1 MNLVKC
7 SKEQLR
13 ELLDNGD
20 INILEYLQNAEAE
33 DFADYC
39 KEEGYE
45 QNLYSAY
52 EYLQHIDCLTD
63 ENQVDWAM

>member
-39 KEEGYE
+39 EEEGYE
-45 QNLYSAY
+45 QNLYSK
-52 EYLQHIDCLTD
+52 
-63 ENQVDWAM
+63 